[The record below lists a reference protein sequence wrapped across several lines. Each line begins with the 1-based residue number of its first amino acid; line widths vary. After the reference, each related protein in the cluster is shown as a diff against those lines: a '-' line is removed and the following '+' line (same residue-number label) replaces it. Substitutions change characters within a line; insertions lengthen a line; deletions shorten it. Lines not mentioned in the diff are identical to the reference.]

1 MESTPRPQLL
11 APPVVHPSGRV
22 CADIPILVAAALLA
36 LLPLRYHDSAPMMR
50 VITEG
55 MLFAAYVVVFNVI
68 FGSTGQLFLCTGALA
83 GVGGFMSAIFAD
95 RVGLPMAAAIVV
107 GVAMAATVGGL
118 LSWISVKRA
127 LGTIFV
133 GIVTLAFSLSFDS
146 LILGRSDLFGG
157 DAGLRVEAGTDTFL
171 RGRCP
176 RTTCSSRSSSCTSWS
191 SGCCSARE
199 PGGRSVH
206 CATTWSPRSW
216 RASTSPATGS
226 SPACWIG
233 DARARR
239 RAGTL
244 SNGLIGRTTYE
255 FGRVDVRVI
264 VMLAFGGIGS
274 LLGPVVGA
282 ATFTWLDEFL
292 IDYREMRLMIY
303 GFVIIAL
310 FLGFRRGVVPTVT
323 AWFGTARRKS
333 QGRSPETE
341 DSQTKSAANRSS
353 MPTSSL
359 SWLVLFWLEALGLER
374 VLECVSRGL

>member
-1 MESTPRPQLL
+1 MTVGVDAQTAAPGTAGRASLGRRLL
-11 APPVVHPSGRV
+11 AY
-22 CADIPILVAAALLA
+22 IPILVAAALLA

-55 MLFAAYVVVFNVI
+55 MLFASYVVAFNVI

-107 GVAMAATVGGL
+107 GVAIAATVGGL

-157 DAGLRVEAGTDTFL
+157 DAGLRVAAGTDTFL
-171 RGRCP
+171 REKVPPYYMFLALVVVYLVVFRLLQRS
-176 RTTCSSRSSSCTSWS
+176 RTGWAFRALRDDMVAAELA
-191 SGCCSARE
+191 GVDVARYRIFAGVLGSAML
-199 PGGRSVH
+199 GL
-206 CATTWSPRSW
+206 
-216 RASTSPATGS
+216 
-226 SPACWIG
+226 
-233 DARARR
+233 
-239 RAGTL
+239 AGAL
-244 SNGLIGRTTYE
+244 YAFSNGLIGRTTYE

-310 FLGFRRGVVPTVT
+310 FLGFRRGVVPTAT
-323 AWFGTARRKS
+323 AWFGTARRSSRGTVPQTLSVSEDETAAEHTKAH
-333 QGRSPETE
+333 GRSPET
-341 DSQTKSAANRSS
+341 DSGTNQSN
-353 MPTSSL
+353 PQ
-359 SWLVLFWLEALGLER
+359 VPPP
-374 VLECVSRGL
+374 